1 MTQERILSLKVG
13 GIIGGVSWHSTKQLY
28 EYINARVAEEKGGH
42 NCAKLVL
49 INVNLQDILDAP
61 DADAKGAVLVDA
73 AIRAEKAGADFV
85 ALGSNGLHQYAER
98 VEKAIRIP
106 FIHIADVTADA
117 IMAAGYQTVGLLGV
131 KETMEQGFYK
141 DRLAKRGLRVL
152 IPEQPERD
160 FINTVLFE
168 ETGVGIVKESSKQAF
183 YRMLTTYSYSEYMIN
198 NFDLPTERVRHTGY
212 EGGHMSYIGEAQCA
226 KFGDDLRR
234 FVKWATKKQ

>member
-1 MTQERILSLKVG
+1 M
-13 GIIGGVSWHSTKQLY
+13 
-28 EYINARVAEEKGGH
+28 
-42 NCAKLVL
+42 L

-61 DADAKGAVLVDA
+61 DADAKGAVIVDA
-73 AIRAEKAGADFV
+73 AICAEKAGADFV

-106 FIHIADVTADA
+106 FIHIADVTADS

-141 DRLAKRGLRVL
+141 DRLVRRGLRVL

-183 YRMLTTYSYSEYMIN
+183 YRIAEQLAQNGAECII
-198 NFDLPTERVRHTGY
+198 LGCTEIVRMVFPILEDSAETNASTCRGMSSTRSRS
-212 EGGHMSYIGEAQCA
+212 GG
-226 KFGDDLRR
+226 R
-234 FVKWATKKQ
+234 

>member
-1 MTQERILSLKVG
+1 MSLKVG

-49 INVNLQDILDAP
+49 INVNLQDILDAA
-61 DADAKGAVLVDA
+61 DADAKGA
-73 AIRAEKAGADFV
+73 DFI

-117 IMAAGYQTVGLLGV
+117 ITAAGYQTVGLLGV

-141 DRLAKRGLRVL
+141 DRLIKRGLRVL

-160 FINTVLFE
+160 FIDTVLFE
-168 ETGVGIVKESSKQAF
+168 ETGVGIVKEPSKQAF
-183 YRMLTTYSYSEYMIN
+183 YRIAEKLAQNGAECIILGCTEIEMLMKQEETNMPLFDTTALYAEKI
-198 NFDLPTERVRHTGY
+198 
-212 EGGHMSYIGEAQCA
+212 AQLCCS
-226 KFGDDLRR
+226 D
-234 FVKWATKKQ
+234 Q

>member
-1 MTQERILSLKVG
+1 MAQERILSLKVG

-28 EYINARVAEEKGGH
+28 EYINAKVAEEKGGH

-61 DADAKGAVLVDA
+61 DADAKGAVIVDA

-85 ALGSNGLHQYAER
+85 ALSSNGLHQYAER
-98 VEKAIRIP
+98 VEKATRIP

-117 IMAAGYQTVGLLGV
+117 ITAAGYQTVGLLGV

-168 ETGVGIVKESSKQAF
+168 ETGVGIVKESSKRAF
-183 YRMLTTYSYSEYMIN
+183 YRIAGQLAQNGAECIILGCTEIEMLMKQEETNMPLFDTTALYAEKI
-198 NFDLPTERVRHTGY
+198 
-212 EGGHMSYIGEAQCA
+212 AQLCCS
-226 KFGDDLRR
+226 D
-234 FVKWATKKQ
+234 Q

>member
-13 GIIGGVSWHSTKQLY
+13 GIICGVSWHSTKQLY

-61 DADAKGAVLVDA
+61 DADAKGAVIVDA

-117 IMAAGYQTVGLLGV
+117 ITAAGYQTVGLLGV

-152 IPEQPERD
+152 IPERPERD

-183 YRMLTTYSYSEYMIN
+183 YRIAGQLAQNGAECIILGCTEIEMLMKQEETNMPLFDTTALYAEKI
-198 NFDLPTERVRHTGY
+198 
-212 EGGHMSYIGEAQCA
+212 AQLCCS
-226 KFGDDLRR
+226 D
-234 FVKWATKKQ
+234 Q